1 MSELFTYGQGEAP
14 WRNADA
20 DPGELMEGRALETGR
35 RRIVVAAAVLI
46 AAYAA
51 VSIRLAGLAV
61 SEPQTSTRIAR
72 AEVPEQARADIVD
85 RHGRLLAADMTGY
98 ILAADTWR
106 VVDRQ
111 ETAHKI
117 AAVLGLDAG
126 DLARRL
132 STRTGTVWLEREL
145 TPRQRYAVHN
155 LGLAGIRFIE
165 ERRRVYPQGPV
176 LSHVLGFADVDGRG
190 RAGVERSLND
200 RLTARADGEPVAL
213 SIDMRFQHAL
223 RDELLRTMERFKAS
237 GAAGLVLDVR
247 SGEILALASL
257 PDFDPN
263 RPAAALEPGRINRAT
278 MGTYE
283 FGSTL
288 KAFTVAMALDSGAVS
303 LDTEYNVS
311 EPIRRGRFRIRDYH
325 RHGEPMTV
333 TEIFRHSSNIGTTK
347 ITLDAGLETQQTYLR
362 RFGLLERPRL
372 ELPEVSA
379 PILPRRW
386 NELEAMTISY
396 GHGLA
401 LNMVQLA
408 SGAAALVNGGCRVE
422 PTLIRGGGE
431 NRGCARVITER
442 TSRTMRA
449 LLRDVVKNGTGR
461 RAQVEG
467 YPIGGKTGSAEK
479 ARRGGYDRRA
489 LLSSFLGVFPAH
501 NPRYLLI
508 VAVDEPTPGADTSWH
523 VTGGITAAP
532 AVARVV
538 SRIGPIVAYA
548 PGEGGESGPVI
559 VASN

>member
-14 WRNADA
+14 WRNVDA
-20 DPGELMEGRALETGR
+20 GPGEVMESRAVETGR
-35 RRIVVAAAVLI
+35 RRIVIAAAVLV

-51 VSIRLAGLAV
+51 IGVRLAGLAV
-61 SEPQTSTRIAR
+61 AEPQAGDRIAR
-72 AEVPEQARADIVD
+72 SQVPEQRRAEIVD
-85 RHGRLLAADMTGY
+85 RNGRLLAADMTGY

-106 VVDRQ
+106 VVDPQ
-111 ETAHKI
+111 ETARRI
-117 AAVLGLDAG
+117 AGVLDLDADG
-126 DLARRL
+126 LARRL
-132 STRTGTVWLEREL
+132 SNSTGTVWLKREL

-155 LGLAGIRFIE
+155 LGLAGIRFVE

-176 LSHVLGFADVDGRG
+176 LSHVLGFADADGKG
-190 RAGVERSLND
+190 RAGIERSLNE
-200 RLTARADGEPVAL
+200 RLTAQAEDESMAL
-213 SIDMRFQHAL
+213 SIDLRFQHAL
-223 RDELLRTMERFKAS
+223 RDELVRTMERFKAG

-263 RPAAALEPGRINRAT
+263 RPADALKAGRLNRVT

-288 KAFTVAMALDSGAVS
+288 KAFTVAMALDAGAVA
-303 LDTEYNVS
+303 LDTTYDVS
-311 EPIRRGRFRIRDYH
+311 EPVTWGRFRIRDYH
-325 RHGEPMTV
+325 RHDEPMTV
-333 TEIFRHSSNIGTTK
+333 AEIFRHSSNIGTAK
-347 ITLDAGLETQQTYLR
+347 ITLDAGVKTQRDYLE
-362 RFGLLERPRL
+362 RFGLLKRPNL

-379 PILPRRW
+379 PLLPRRW

-396 GHGLA
+396 GHGIA

-408 SGAAALVNGGCRVE
+408 AGAAALVNGGCRVE
-422 PTLIRGGGE
+422 PTLLRGGGE
-431 NRGCARVITER
+431 NEGCARVITER
-442 TSRTMRA
+442 TSKTMRA
-449 LLRDVVKNGTGR
+449 LLRDVVENGTGR
-461 RAQVEG
+461 RAQVQG

-479 ARRGGYDRRA
+479 PSRGGYDRRA
-489 LLSSFLGVFPAH
+489 LLSSFMGVFPAH

-548 PGEGGESGPVI
+548 PGEAETGPVI